1 MKGISWIWEKC
12 IEKDEFS
19 NALAHSVGDKLYD
32 EAGVAVPDQH
42 KVSEIFILNQI
53 HDIGDVGIKVDALR
67 RKMLAFT

>member
-1 MKGISWIWEKC
+1 MRSRIR
-12 IEKDEFS
+12 
-19 NALAHSVGDKLYD
+19 LATSGYD